1 MPISFLTTALMIV
14 SVVTNLTVEGIK
26 TLLKGTNAKYSS
38 NVLAA
43 ILSVVITCAICVI
56 YLVMTD
62 TAFTVKIGIE
72 IGVLMYLGF
81 LVSTIGYD
89 KVIQMIRQIHT
100 ARETSDDAA
109 EK

>member
-1 MPISFLTTALMIV
+1 MPISFLTTALLIV

-26 TLLKGTNAKYSS
+26 KLLNETKKQYSS

-43 ILSVVITCAICVI
+43 ILSVIIAGGICVI

-62 TAFTVKIGIE
+62 TVFTAKIGIE

-81 LVSTIGYD
+81 LVSTVGYD
-89 KVIQMIRQIHT
+89 KVVQMIKQIQ
-100 ARETSDDAA
+100 TSKEVTKD
-109 EK
+109 E